1 MPAIRRAAIKS
12 LTTNLMAP
20 LSSATYLLWDDGSSL
35 KRASALPSRALV
47 QGGDPGIH
55 SARSWSLVK
64 MGIIT
69 N

>member
-1 MPAIRRAAIKS
+1 
-12 LTTNLMAP
+12 MAP